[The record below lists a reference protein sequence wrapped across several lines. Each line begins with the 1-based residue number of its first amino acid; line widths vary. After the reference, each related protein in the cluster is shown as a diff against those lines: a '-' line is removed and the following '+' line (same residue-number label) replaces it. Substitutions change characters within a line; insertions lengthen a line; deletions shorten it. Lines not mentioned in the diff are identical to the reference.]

1 LKRLFNVLAALCI
14 CIMTTTLLHPM
25 VSNAENRVISGIVEA
40 YSSRSQNCTI
50 RLSTENN
57 WRAECNYSFIHLK
70 NTTGSY
76 GDSDL
81 NFTLDENTS
90 SSSRMGWITI
100 YDTKLY
106 SPIFSF
112 EINQAGAGSAPP
124 AVGPYFTNEVAAL
137 DDGYEAV
144 SWNTS
149 SFNFKFMSNRNLTM
163 KVDGKT
169 VSPSKTSINNGYVY
183 QYSLYMGYN
192 YTLKSR
198 SYVVDVTVDG
208 TNVSGGNSHRYYIS
222 QARTPI
228 ILDNAKI
235 TEGRISS
242 SDGGYQNKALKV
254 NFRTNDDIEVWF
266 TWRSKHALGSYST
279 KTGDKTTYNL
289 NLNSTEVVNGRNVIF
304 TANPT
309 FSSGF
314 LGRSRKDLK
323 LHIRSINTGKE
334 LVIDVKMDYDYN
346 PSSGGGTGGG
356 SGTGGGTGG
365 GGQTEPEK
373 PKDEKISYD
382 ISMLSLG
389 TNSFIK
395 DIDGIKSSYT
405 IRASIPSC
413 TIYFNNINTDWVI
426 LETYTDSGTGEN
438 AIKRINVAASGTN
451 NSSSY
456 FNVYLQCKD
465 RQLAELYDFGR
476 PLSTY
481 VREYY
486 IITKA
491 AYEEHK
497 YEIDNFCSYDSLL
510 PFQFF
515 KAGTYKKLFKVT
527 FSDY

>member
-1 LKRLFNVLAALCI
+1 MKRLFNVLATLCI

-81 NFTLDENTS
+81 SFTLDENTS

-106 SPIFSF
+106 YPIFSF

-124 AVGPYFTNEVAAL
+124 AVGAYFTNEIAAL
-137 DDGYEAV
+137 DDGYESV

-149 SFNFKFMSNRNLTM
+149 SFNFKFMSNRTLTM

-169 VSPSKTSINNGYVY
+169 VTPSKTSINNGYVY
-183 QYSLYMGYN
+183 QYNLYMGYN
-192 YTLKSR
+192 YTLKNR
-198 SYVVDVTVDG
+198 SYVVDVNVDG

-222 QARTPI
+222 QTRTPI

-242 SDGGYQNKALKV
+242 SDGGYQNKPLKV
-254 NFRTNDDIEVWF
+254 NFKTNDDIEVWF
-266 TWRSKHALGSYST
+266 TWRSKHTLGSYST
-279 KTGDKTTYNL
+279 KTGSKTTYNL
-289 NLNSTEVVNGRNVIF
+289 NLTSSEVVNGRNVAF

-309 FSSGF
+309 FSSTG
-314 LGRSRKDLK
+314 LDRTRKDLK

-334 LVIDVKMDYDYN
+334 LVVDVKMDYDYN

-356 SGTGGGTGG
+356 G

-373 PKDEKISYD
+373 PKNETIEYD
-382 ISMLSLG
+382 ISCV
-389 TNSFIK
+389 T
-395 DIDGIKSSYT
+395 IDAQSYMKAFDQLKSSYSVKSNSP
-405 IRASIPSC
+405 SIF
-413 TIYFNNINTDWVI
+413 IDFNSFNVDWVI
-426 LETYTDSGTGEN
+426 LETYAPIQGVYSF
-438 AIKRINVAASGTN
+438 NVAATSSGTQKN
-451 NSSSY
+451 YYLNSIFRQPGEMNGSSGKIY
-456 FNVYLQCKD
+456 RYTRD
-465 RQLAELYDFGR
+465 
-476 PLSTY
+476 
-481 VREYY
+481 YY
-486 IITKA
+486 IMTKETYLA
-491 AYEEHK
+491 NQSD
-497 YEIDNFCSYDSLL
+497 IDRYFGSDVNFFLTG
-510 PFQFF
+510 F
-515 KAGTYKKLFKVT
+515 KNGSCKKLFSLTV
-527 FSDY
+527 YEN